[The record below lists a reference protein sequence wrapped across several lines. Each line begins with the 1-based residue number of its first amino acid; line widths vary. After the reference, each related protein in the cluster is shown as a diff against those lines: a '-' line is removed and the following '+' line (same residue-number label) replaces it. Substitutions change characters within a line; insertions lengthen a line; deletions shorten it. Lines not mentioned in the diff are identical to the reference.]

1 MLLISLLGFGFMVGI
16 FLIEFPRVGTWIE
29 TLKQQ
34 NELIWIEGKIR
45 GYDLEQSELSL
56 VQVHLSH
63 SEGQIY
69 VEELEIILPGS
80 KFKRLNLYRERNINL
95 YGRIQDHQD
104 LGSRWKLELRQWG
117 VSPPNKVLIRIQ
129 RFRNRVVL
137 LLQDRAAFYLPNDI
151 LSIYLPLTLAKRR
164 SFSTS
169 ARLFQQT
176 GMAHLLV
183 ISGLHIALIYGII
196 YFLLKNFFGLSLKH
210 MEWVH
215 LHTMVQLTALSVL
228 WLYIFLLECPSLR

>member
-1 MLLISLLGFGFMVGI
+1 MLL
-16 FLIEFPRVGTWIE
+16 
-29 TLKQQ
+29 
-34 NELIWIEGKIR
+34 
-45 GYDLEQSELSL
+45 
-56 VQVHLSH
+56 LSH
-63 SEGQIY
+63 SEGQID

-104 LGSRWKLELRQWG
+104 LGSRWKLELKQWG
-117 VSPPNKVLIRIQ
+117 VSPPNKVLSRIQ

-169 ARLFQQT
+169 AR
-176 GMAHLLV
+176 
-183 ISGLHIALIYGII
+183 
-196 YFLLKNFFGLSLKH
+196 FFK
-210 MEWVH
+210 
-215 LHTMVQLTALSVL
+215 
-228 WLYIFLLECPSLR
+228 

>member
-1 MLLISLLGFGFMVGI
+1 MHFILVPKHPSFSPNLLKVLSVLFGCFLFLGVIYFFLIKRDLDLKWIVLGILGFGLWSSKNGQPLMLLISLLGLGFMVGI
-16 FLIEFPRVGTWIE
+16 FLIQVPRFGTWIE

-56 VQVHLSH
+56 VQVYLSH
-63 SEGQIY
+63 GEGQID

-104 LGSRWKLELRQWG
+104 LGSRWKLKLKQWG
-117 VSPPNKVLIRIQ
+117 VSPPNKVLSTIQ

-137 LLQDRAAFYLPNDI
+137 LVQDRAAFYLTDDI
-151 LSIYLPLTLAKRR
+151 LSI
-164 SFSTS
+164 
-169 ARLFQQT
+169 
-176 GMAHLLV
+176 
-183 ISGLHIALIYGII
+183 
-196 YFLLKNFFGLSLKH
+196 
-210 MEWVH
+210 
-215 LHTMVQLTALSVL
+215 
-228 WLYIFLLECPSLR
+228 

>member
-1 MLLISLLGFGFMVGI
+1 M
-16 FLIEFPRVGTWIE
+16 
-29 TLKQQ
+29 KQQ

-63 SEGQIY
+63 SEGQID
-69 VEELEIILPGS
+69 VEELEIALPGS

-104 LGSRWKLELRQWG
+104 LGSRWKLELKQWG
-117 VSPPNKVLIRIQ
+117 VSPPNKVLSRIQ

-137 LLQDRAAFYLPNDI
+137 LLQDRAAFYLPDDI

-169 ARLFQQT
+169 TRLFQQT
-176 GMAHLLV
+176 GMAHLLA

-196 YFLLKNFFGLSLKH
+196 YFLLKNFFGLSLKL
-210 MEWVH
+210 ME
-215 LHTMVQLTALSVL
+215 
-228 WLYIFLLECPSLR
+228 